1 MKTFRTEIKEL
12 YIDYFNNWIT
22 VQRFAEHHEMAY
34 EDMEKIIE
42 IGKLYHNADTDNTYN
57 NTYLNLKENRKN
69 GLSLSDIETAIYN
82 GYTVYWKN
90 KGYEVIKDK
99 IGQYLIKCK
108 ANSYCV
114 GLTRSDG
121 TLIEKPQDFFLG
133 LEN

>member
-22 VQRFAEHHEMAY
+22 VERFAEHHEMAY

-42 IGKLYHNADTDNTYN
+42 IGKLYHNADSDNIYN

-90 KGYEVIKDK
+90 RGYEVIKDK
-99 IGQYLIKCK
+99 IGQYLIKCT

-114 GLTRSDG
+114 GLTRRDG

>member
-1 MKTFRTEIKEL
+1 MRTIRTELKMM
-12 YIDYFNNWIT
+12 YRDYFNNYLT
-22 VQRFAEHHEMAY
+22 VETFAEHHAVAY
-34 EDMEKIIE
+34 EDMEKLIE
-42 IGKLYHNADTDNTYN
+42 IGKLYHDTDADFNVET
-57 NTYLNLKENRKN
+57 RKN
-69 GLSLSDIETAIYN
+69 GMSLFDIQTAIYN

-90 KGYEVIKDK
+90 RGYEVIKDK
-99 IGQYLIKCK
+99 IGQYLIKCT

>member
-1 MKTFRTEIKEL
+1 MRTFRTELKMM
-12 YIDYFNNWIT
+12 YRDYYNNYLTIET
-22 VQRFAEHHEMAY
+22 FAEHHAVAY
-34 EDMEKIIE
+34 EDMEKLIE
-42 IGKLYHNADTDNTYN
+42 IGKLYHDTDADFNVET
-57 NTYLNLKENRKN
+57 RRN
-69 GLSLSDIETAIYN
+69 GMSLDDIKTAIYN

-90 KGYEVIKDK
+90 RGYEVIKDK